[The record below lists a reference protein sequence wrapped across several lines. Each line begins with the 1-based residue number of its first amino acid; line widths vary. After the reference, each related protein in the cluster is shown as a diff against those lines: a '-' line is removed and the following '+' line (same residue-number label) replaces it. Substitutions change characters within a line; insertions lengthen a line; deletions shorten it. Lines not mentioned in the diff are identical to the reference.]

1 MIEKRI
7 IKLVCKNILMSG
19 FFTVC
24 KDVRI
29 YDIHCLKSFK
39 KSEKGP
45 FYEFTAELWSLNT
58 LKPI

>member
-1 MIEKRI
+1 MFAKR
-7 IKLVCKNILMSG
+7 LMSG

-39 KSEKGP
+39 KSEKRP
-45 FYEFTAELWSLNT
+45 FYEVTAELWSLNT